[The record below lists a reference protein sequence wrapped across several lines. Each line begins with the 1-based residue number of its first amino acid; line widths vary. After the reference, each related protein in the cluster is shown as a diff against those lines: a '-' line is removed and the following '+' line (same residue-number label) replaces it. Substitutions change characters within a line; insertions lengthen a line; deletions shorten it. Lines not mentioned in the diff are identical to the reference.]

1 MKKEDIKKAVKKAKE
16 KAKDRNFTQTFE
28 LAVSLKNIDIKKED
42 KIKFELNLPNPTGKD
57 KKFAAFAEGVL
68 AENAK
73 EAGIKKIINKSQL
86 AKFGSEKKKFKKILS
101 DIDMFIAQPDMMVD
115 IGKNLGPILAPRG
128 MMPKPVPPKTDLKA
142 MLSRFNKVININVK
156 SPSVNC
162 RIGTEKMDEEKIAEN
177 AKEIIDNLVEKLP
190 KHEHQ
195 LKAAYLKL
203 TMGPS
208 IEIGAVE
215 EEK

>member
-42 KIKFELNLPNPTGKD
+42 KIKFELTLPNSTGKK
-57 KKFAAFAEGVL
+57 KKFGAFAEGIL

-73 EAGIKKIINKSQL
+73 KAGVKKIIDKGQL
-86 AKFGSEKKKFKKILS
+86 SKFGSNKKKFKKILNEV
-101 DIDMFIAQPDMMVD
+101 DMFVAQPDMMVD
-115 IGKNLGPILAPRG
+115 IGKNLGPVLAPRG
-128 MMPKPVPPKTDLKA
+128 LMPKPVPPKTDLIP
-142 MLSRFNKVININVK
+142 MLSKFNKIININVK

-162 RIGTEKMDEEKIAEN
+162 RIGTEEMDEEKVSEN
-177 AKEIIDNLVEKLP
+177 AKEIIDNLTEKLP

-195 LKAAYLKL
+195 LKAAYVKL

-208 IEIGAVE
+208 IEIGAAE